1 MKVKELIAEL
11 QKHDPEMH
19 VFLYSGMD
27 EGDAPIHSVQEV
39 GTHFYCKGDSIIEA
53 FLHAYKGERAL
64 VLHDEYDYATT
75 DKEFYNKLEFP
86 KEDTNDR

>member
-1 MKVKELIAEL
+1 MRVKELIAEL

-27 EGDAPIHSVQEV
+27 KGDAPIHFVQEV
-39 GTHFYCKGDSIIEA
+39 GTHFYCKGDSIVEA
-53 FLHAYKGERAL
+53 FLYAYKDERAL

-75 DKEFYNKLEFP
+75 ENKFYNKLEFP